1 MISECTKTDILFL
14 IDDSASVF
22 NAGFTYAKSV
32 AGKLVDCLTIGQ
44 NETRVALMTFGSTV
58 STRFNFGA
66 HTDQATVKSAIAGT
80 PFRGEGGTDIA
91 SALNEARNLMGSNPT
106 DTLDIVIVLTD
117 GKSNNTAVSIA
128 SYAIRVANVY
138 VFAMGIGND
147 EDSYNLQTIARN
159 PNADYHVVSNDYYD
173 LHTKVSKLITGLCIG
188 KDKSN

>member
-32 AGKLVDCLTIGQ
+32 AKKLVDCLTIGQ
-44 NETRVALMTFGSTV
+44 NETRVALMTFGLTV

-66 HTDQATVKSAIAGT
+66 HNDRATVKSAIAGT
-80 PFRGEGGTDIA
+80 QFRGEGRTDIA
-91 SALNEARNLMGSNPT
+91 NALNEARNMMGSNPT
-106 DTLDIVIVLTD
+106 DTLDVVIVLTD
-117 GKSNNTAVSIA
+117 GKSNTAVYSA
-128 SYAIRVANVY
+128 SAAIHTANVY

-159 PNADYHVVSNDYYD
+159 PNADYHVVSNDYFD
-173 LHTKVSKLITGLCIG
+173 LHAKVSKLMTGLCIG
-188 KDKSN
+188 KD

>member
-32 AGKLVDCLTIGQ
+32 AKKLVDCLTIGQ
-44 NETRVALMTFGSTV
+44 NETRVAFMTFGLTV

-66 HTDQATVKSAIAGT
+66 HNDRATVKSAIAGT
-80 PFRGEGGTDIA
+80 QFRGEGRTDIA
-91 SALNEARNLMGSNPT
+91 NALNEARNMMGSNPT
-106 DTLDIVIVLTD
+106 DTLDVVIVLTD
-117 GKSNNTAVSIA
+117 GKSNTAVYSA
-128 SYAIRVANVY
+128 SAAIHTANVY

-159 PNADYHVVSNDYYD
+159 PNADYHVVSNDYFD
-173 LHTKVSKLITGLCIG
+173 LHAKVSKLITGLCIG
-188 KDKSN
+188 KDSSN

>member
-32 AGKLVDCLTIGQ
+32 AKKLVDCLTIGQ
-44 NETRVALMTFGSTV
+44 NETRVALMTFGLTV

-66 HTDQATVKSAIAGT
+66 HNDRATVKSAIAGT
-80 PFRGEGGTDIA
+80 QFRGEGRTDIA
-91 SALNEARNLMGSNPT
+91 YALNEARNMMGSNPT
-106 DTLDIVIVLTD
+106 DTLDVVIVLTD
-117 GKSNNTAVSIA
+117 GKSNTAVYSA
-128 SYAIRVANVY
+128 SAAIHTANVY

-159 PNADYHVVSNDYYD
+159 PNADYHVVSNDYFD
-173 LHTKVSKLITGLCIG
+173 LHAKVLKLITGLCIG
-188 KDKSN
+188 KDSSN

>member
-32 AGKLVDCLTIGQ
+32 AKKLVDCLTIGQ
-44 NETRVALMTFGSTV
+44 NETRVALMTFGLTV

-66 HTDQATVKSAIAGT
+66 HNDRATVKSAIAGT
-80 PFRGEGGTDIA
+80 QFRGEGQTDIA
-91 SALNEARNLMGSNPT
+91 NALNEARNMMGSNPT
-106 DTLDIVIVLTD
+106 DTLDVVIVLTD
-117 GKSNNTAVSIA
+117 GKSNTAVYSA
-128 SYAIRVANVY
+128 SAAIHTANVY

-159 PNADYHVVSNDYYD
+159 PNADYHVVSNDYFD
-173 LHTKVSKLITGLCIG
+173 LHAKVSKLITGLCIG
-188 KDKSN
+188 KDSSN

>member
-32 AGKLVDCLTIGQ
+32 AKKLVDCLTIGQ
-44 NETRVALMTFGSTV
+44 NETRVALMTFGLTV

-66 HTDQATVKSAIAGT
+66 HNDRATVKSAIAGT
-80 PFRGEGGTDIA
+80 QFRGEGRTDIA
-91 SALNEARNLMGSNPT
+91 YALNEARNMMGSNPT
-106 DTLDIVIVLTD
+106 DTLDVVIVLTD
-117 GKSNNTAVSIA
+117 GKSNTAVYSA
-128 SYAIRVANVY
+128 SAAIHTANVY

-159 PNADYHVVSNDYYD
+159 PNADYHVVSNDYFD
-173 LHTKVSKLITGLCIG
+173 LHAKVSKLITGLCIG
-188 KDKSN
+188 KDSSN

>member
-32 AGKLVDCLTIGQ
+32 AKKLVDCLTIGQ
-44 NETRVALMTFGSTV
+44 YETRVALMTFGSTV
-58 STRFNFGA
+58 STRFNFGS

-80 PFRGEGGTDIA
+80 PFRGEGRTDIA
-91 SALNEARNLMGSNPT
+91 NALNEARNMMGSNPK

-117 GKSNNTAVSIA
+117 GKSNTAVYSA
-128 SYAIRVANVY
+128 SAAIHTANVY

-159 PNADYHVVSNDYYD
+159 PNADYHVVSNDYFD
-173 LHTKVSKLITGLCIG
+173 LHAKVSKLITGLCIG
-188 KDKSN
+188 KDSSN

>member
-32 AGKLVDCLTIGQ
+32 AKKLVDCLTIGQ

-66 HTDQATVKSAIAGT
+66 HNDRATVKSAIAGT
-80 PFRGEGGTDIA
+80 QFRGEGQTDIA
-91 SALNEARNLMGSNPT
+91 NALNEARNMMGSNPT
-106 DTLDIVIVLTD
+106 DTLDVVIVLTD
-117 GKSNNTAVSIA
+117 GKSNTAVYSA
-128 SYAIRVANVY
+128 SAAIHTANVY

-159 PNADYHVVSNDYYD
+159 PNADYHVVSNDYFD
-173 LHTKVSKLITGLCIG
+173 LHAKVSKLITGLCIG
-188 KDKSN
+188 KDSSN